1 MFLLINGKR
10 LKEEPKEKRK
20 DGKKQEVKEL
30 NFTKIEK
37 LKNSISCFKNEQLYC
52 TFSNIKNWDSFSVE
66 GGEFET
72 KVTKE
77 ELLLKE
83 IANLKLENKK
93 KDSMANTMAK
103 TIADLNIRINK
114 LEKEGK

>member
-66 GGEFET
+66 GGEFEI

-93 KDSMANTMAK
+93 KDLIAK
-103 TIADLNIRINK
+103 NLMQQVAEIRLNLK
-114 LEKEGK
+114 KEGN

>member
-1 MFLLINGKR
+1 MYLLVNNKRYTEIDKQGKEVEIEFKS
-10 LKEEPKEKRK
+10 LIKKGNDLLATTVEDRK
-20 DGKKQEVKEL
+20 
-30 NFTKIEK
+30 FTIG
-37 LKNSISCFKNEQLYC
+37 NA
-52 TFSNIKNWDSFSVE
+52 NWNNLSVE

-93 KDSMANTMAK
+93 KDLIAK
-103 TIADLNIRINK
+103 NLMQQVAEIRLNLK
-114 LEKEGK
+114 KEGN